1 MSSPSEIFDPQ
12 EPVETKRYLASLPP
26 VPAFPDALSE
36 IQQKVEDNNRY
47 LVVLDDDPTG
57 TQTVHGVPVL
67 TEWSKEE
74 LRWALEQP
82 SKTFYILTNSRSFS
96 EEEAV
101 AMNKEIATNLER
113 AATEAGVD
121 FVVTSRSDSTL
132 RGHFPAETDALMAT
146 LESEGDRRFDGV
158 IICPAFFEAERITV
172 DDVHWVEEGEKLVPV
187 GLTEYASDSD
197 FGYSSSNL
205 RAWVEEKTGGRI
217 TAAHALSVG
226 LDDIRQGGP
235 NRVSE
240 ILSGA
245 SDGQPIVVNSTG
257 YEDLE
262 VFVLGLL
269 SAEDAGKS
277 FLYRTGPSFV
287 RARSG
292 IPRKGPLQPEDLYR
306 QRRHQGHGLIL
317 VGSHVDL
324 TTRQLEEAAQLD
336 GLRAVELSVPRLID
350 PDQREGEISR
360 VAGAA
365 NEGLTEEDV
374 LVYTSREVV
383 HADDNRTGLELGQAI
398 SGAVVEVMQR
408 VDRHQPLGYVVA
420 KGGITSSDVGT
431 KGLNVRRANVA
442 GQMLA
447 GIIPV
452 WILPEDSDFPSMPY
466 VVFPGNVGDDKALRQ
481 VIEIL
486 REE

>member
-1 MSSPSEIFDPQ
+1 MRGSGEIFDPR
-12 EPVETKRYLASLPP
+12 EPVEAKEYLASLPP
-26 VPAFPDALSE
+26 VREVPDLLSE
-36 IQQKVEDNNRY
+36 IREQVENSRRY
-47 LVVLDDDPTG
+47 LAVLDDDPTG
-57 TQTVHGVPVL
+57 TQTVHDVPVL

-96 EEEAV
+96 EKEAV
-101 AMNKEIATNLER
+101 AINEEIATNLAR

-121 FVVTSRSDSTL
+121 FAVTSRSDSTL
-132 RGHFPAETDALMAT
+132 RGHFPAEPDVLVAT
-146 LESEGDRRFDGV
+146 LETESDRQFDGV
-158 IICPAFFEAERITV
+158 IVCPAFFEAGRLTV
-172 DDVHWVEEGEKLVPV
+172 DDVHWVDQGEELVPA

-205 RAWVEEKTGGRI
+205 RSWVEEKTKGRI
-217 TAAHALSVG
+217 PAKDVLSVG
-226 LDDIRQGGP
+226 IDDIRQGGSDQV
-235 NRVSE
+235 RE
-240 ILSGA
+240 ILSSA
-245 SDGQPIVVNSTG
+245 TDGQPVVVNSAR

-269 SAEDAGKS
+269 AAEEEGKT
-277 FLYRTGPSFV
+277 FIYRTGPSFV
-287 RARSG
+287 RARGG
-292 IPRKGPLQPEDLYR
+292 IPQKSPLEPEELYR
-306 QRRHQGHGLIL
+306 QRPHRGPGLIL

-336 GLRAVELSVPRLID
+336 GLRTIELSVPRLID
-350 PDQREGEISR
+350 PDQREAEISR
-360 VAGAA
+360 VSGKA
-365 NEGLTEEDV
+365 NEALAEEDV

-383 HADDNRTGLELGQAI
+383 SADENRTGLELGQAI
-398 SGAVVEVMQR
+398 SVAVVEVMRR
-408 VDRHQPLGYVVA
+408 VDRELSLGFVAA

-431 KGLNVRRANVA
+431 KGLNVKRAKVA

-452 WILPEDSDFPSMPY
+452 WILPEDSDFPGIPY
-466 VVFPGNVGDDKALRQ
+466 VVFPGNVGDENALKQ